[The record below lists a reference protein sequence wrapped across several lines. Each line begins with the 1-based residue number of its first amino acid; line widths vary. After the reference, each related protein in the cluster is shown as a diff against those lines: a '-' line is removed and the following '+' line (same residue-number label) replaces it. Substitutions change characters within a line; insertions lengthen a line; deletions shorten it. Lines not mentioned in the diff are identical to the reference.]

1 MSDPALEDPDHPAVA
16 AAVDAAAR
24 LVNLPVAPAHRAGV
38 LRYFA
43 LAAGMAR
50 VVNAVPVAPADET
63 GAVFQ
68 PVEPGDEPA

>member
-1 MSDPALEDPDHPAVA
+1 MALEDPDDPAVA

-24 LVNLPVAPAHRAGV
+24 LVDLPIDPAHRPGV

-43 LAAGMAR
+43 LAASMAR
-50 VVNAVPVAPADET
+50 VVNAVPLGPADET

-68 PVEPGDEPA
+68 PVEPGDDAA